1 MRRKQPADLT
11 QRDSRPRQTQPP
23 PTFRPDTRSRLDASL
38 MVRTATRGCPGPAPP
53 PRAQA
58 EAGGL
63 RVFRNIPQEN
73 SLEQETQQQREI
85 ALAARRG
92 DQGPRGRDNSP
103 GGVSCLPRPHPGRL
117 PPAPPHPAL
126 RRPLGPAQSGLGR
139 ARGGGRGRGGRV
151 GGAGRERGGHGAHE
165 CTGPLPG
172 EAADRASAVEEVAP
186 PNRSQRLPARR
197 VSVGFAGR
205 GQCSPWG
212 PRPQSRGR
220 VRQLRAREGP
230 CLSPGPGARVLVC
243 VTGSCGPP
251 GTPPTG
257 PCGSHPSGDR
267 APGAR
272 ASEATAATVFPRRLL
287 GYVFHLLHRHRPR
300 FLGGRGPHLVFVP
313 GQVT

>member
-1 MRRKQPADLT
+1 M
-11 QRDSRPRQTQPP
+11 
-23 PTFRPDTRSRLDASL
+23 
-38 MVRTATRGCPGPAPP
+38 RGCPGPAPP
-53 PRAQA
+53 SRAQA

-103 GGVSCLPRPHPGRL
+103 GASCLPRPHPGRL

-139 ARGGGRGRGGRV
+139 ARGGPGVVGDGAGEGRGG
-151 GGAGRERGGHGAHE
+151 GGRGGGRHGGGRHGARE

-172 EAADRASAVEEVAP
+172 EAADRASAAEEVAP

-205 GQCSPWG
+205 GQRSPWG

-220 VRQLRAREGP
+220 VRQPRAREGL

-267 APGAR
+267 APGGP
-272 ASEATAATVFPRRLL
+272 S
-287 GYVFHLLHRHRPR
+287 
-300 FLGGRGPHLVFVP
+300 LGGHSCQPFSPSPSSQGSSLGTCFIFSTDTDHASWGAGAPILCLSLAK
-313 GQVT
+313 